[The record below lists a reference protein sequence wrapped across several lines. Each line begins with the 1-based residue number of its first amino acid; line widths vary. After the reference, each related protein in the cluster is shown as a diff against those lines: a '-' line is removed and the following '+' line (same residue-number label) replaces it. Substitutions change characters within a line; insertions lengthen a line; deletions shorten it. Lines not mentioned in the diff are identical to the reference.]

1 VVIIDVLVSIA
12 IRTSQIFL
20 INLELTVLL
29 HTKYYLI
36 MLISVLYFVVNVFS
50 KSVFPC
56 YIPVFWT
63 TLYSGEK
70 QVWQYI
76 EGEIY
81 VKTT

>member
-1 VVIIDVLVSIA
+1 MEPNLAGSIYARSKPGIVV
-12 IRTSQIFL
+12 
-20 INLELTVLL
+20 
-29 HTKYYLI
+29 K
-36 MLISVLYFVVNVFS
+36 VFS

-63 TLYSGEK
+63 TLYSDKK

-81 VKTT
+81 IKTT